1 MTIHEM
7 TRASIFIKGS
17 LKSHLFLIFRNLN
30 HLFSTRKWTP
40 EIRIC
45 HGCIR
50 KIERAVRTAER
61 LGCLTIS
68 SDQKLVNGSIGADDR
83 ARSLWDRVDLRTTGH
98 HQTLIIPKSRH
109 SLIQSNQILYNALH
123 RRDNVAINESAGS
136 IRLHKLI
143 CCCRA
148 PFLTGSKVSRDP
160 NERQILTR
168 TPLQFNSILALCCF
182 ELHIYK

>member
-1 MTIHEM
+1 MKEINQKVTQTATLSMLGLLVPDRVRYEKFAVHYGRGTMAIHEM

-61 LGCLTIS
+61 LGCLTINS
-68 SDQKLVNGSIGADDR
+68 AIIAVI
-83 ARSLWDRVDLRTTGH
+83 RSLLMGPLEQTTERGVSGIG
-98 HQTLIIPKSRH
+98 LI
-109 SLIQSNQILYNALH
+109 
-123 RRDNVAINESAGS
+123 
-136 IRLHKLI
+136 
-143 CCCRA
+143 
-148 PFLTGSKVSRDP
+148 
-160 NERQILTR
+160 
-168 TPLQFNSILALCCF
+168 
-182 ELHIYK
+182 

>member
-1 MTIHEM
+1 MAIHEM

-61 LGCLTIS
+61 LGCLTINS
-68 SDQKLVNGSIGADDR
+68 AIIAVI
-83 ARSLWDRVDLRTTGH
+83 RSLLMGPLEQTTERGASGIG
-98 HQTLIIPKSRH
+98 LI
-109 SLIQSNQILYNALH
+109 
-123 RRDNVAINESAGS
+123 
-136 IRLHKLI
+136 
-143 CCCRA
+143 
-148 PFLTGSKVSRDP
+148 
-160 NERQILTR
+160 
-168 TPLQFNSILALCCF
+168 
-182 ELHIYK
+182 